1 MTPPPPAR
9 LSMTTCC
16 PSDSVRRL
24 PMTRA
29 IRSTPPPGGNGTS
42 SLSGRDGYSAVAAV
56 AHAAKVS
63 DAASRRRFHCIVL
76 EYQQIS
82 RTSGGLQPRGRDSA
96 SMTEQVYA
104 HAAVMTGQPHSGHS
118 PAGCPVEE
126 TLCPVVAHE
135 WVNDEYKHL
144 VVKATPKALAAQ
156 PGQFFHLLCP
166 SPDEGEV
173 WFRRPQSVYRVAR
186 STGRVEFL
194 YKVAGRGTKGLT
206 SLEPGDTLNM
216 LGPLGVGFK
225 LEPQWK
231 NVVVLGR
238 GVGLATMAPISQL
251 AGERGVRVTAILS
264 ARSEELAMAADLFET
279 VGTVIKVLDT
289 DGTSAVENVEAI
301 LRRLIAERKADAFFT
316 CGSNR
321 LMQLMKRLGKAH
333 GIPAQMAMEQIMA
346 CGLGPCYICVRTFEV
361 NGKLEMRRVCVEGP
375 VFDLQEC
382 LGW

>member
-1 MTPPPPAR
+1 MPDNHHAT
-9 LSMTTCC
+9 
-16 PSDSVRRL
+16 
-24 PMTRA
+24 
-29 IRSTPPPGGNGTS
+29 
-42 SLSGRDGYSAVAAV
+42 AAV
-56 AHAAKVS
+56 V
-63 DAASRRRFHCIVL
+63 AS
-76 EYQQIS
+76 
-82 RTSGGLQPRGRDSA
+82 QPG
-96 SMTEQVYA
+96 
-104 HAAVMTGQPHSGHS
+104 SGHS
-118 PAGCPVEE
+118 PAQCPVEE
-126 TLCPVVAHE
+126 TICSVVAHE
-135 WVNDEYKHL
+135 WVNDQYKHL

-173 WFRRPQSVYRVAR
+173 WFRRPQSVYRIAR
-186 STGRVEFL
+186 SSARIEFL
-194 YKVAGRGTKGLT
+194 YKVVGRGTRGLA

-216 LGPLGVGFK
+216 VGPLGVGFT
-225 LEPQWK
+225 LQPDWK

-264 ARSEELAMAADLFET
+264 ARSEEMALAADLFET
-279 VGTVIKVLDT
+279 VGTVIKVLDS
-289 DGTSAVENVEAI
+289 DGTSAVENVEGI
-301 LRRLIAERKADAFFT
+301 LGRLIAEKKADAFFT

-321 LMQLMKRLGKAH
+321 LMQLMKRLGKMH
-333 GIPAQMAMEQIMA
+333 GIPGQMAMEQIMA